1 MKNLDFSHISRVII
15 VGSVAYDEI
24 MDFPGQF
31 ADYIHPEK
39 IHTLS
44 VSFGIDRLTKQ
55 LGGVATNIAYGLRL
69 THPDLQVSVASG
81 VGQDGREFEE
91 FFKRHRIDTSLL
103 VSDKALYCATGKVI
117 TDRHNNQI
125 WGFYYGACESA
136 KAIDYDQIDPKTSCV
151 IISSTHTA
159 AFIVAQDACIRRG
172 IPYIYD
178 PGMVMTFMDVEI
190 LKTGIQHASIVI
202 ANDYE
207 VGHITKATGITVD
220 AMVQAGT
227 TVITTL
233 GKDGVEYRDGTI
245 TKTVGAYPQTAV
257 KDPTGAGDAF
267 RGGFVGSM
275 IAGRPLQES
284 LAAGC
289 ALASFAIE
297 SYGTVNHAPS
307 SKELSA
313 RRKVIAP

>member
-1 MKNLDFSHISRVII
+1 MKNLDFSRISRVII

-55 LGGVATNIAYGLRL
+55 LGGVATNIGYGLRL
-69 THPDLQVSVASG
+69 AHPKLQISVASG
-81 VGQDGREFEE
+81 IGQDGREFEE
-91 FFKRHRIDTSLL
+91 FFKKHDIDMSLL

-136 KAIDYDQIDPKTSCV
+136 KSINYDKIDPETACV

-159 AFIVAQDACIRRG
+159 AFTVAQDACIKRG

-178 PGMVMTFMDVEI
+178 PGMVMTFMDVEV

-207 VGHITKATGITVD
+207 IGHITKAIGISVD
-220 AMVQAGT
+220 DMVRAGT

-233 GKDGVEYRDGTI
+233 GEDGVEYRSGAKK
-245 TKTVGAYPQTAV
+245 TKICAYLQTKV

-267 RGGFVGSM
+267 RGGFIGSM
-275 IAGRPLQES
+275 IDGRPLEES
-284 LAAGC
+284 LATGC

-297 SYGTVNHAPS
+297 SYGTVNHAPT
-307 SKELSA
+307 SKELLK
-313 RRKVIAP
+313 RTNTLLQ